1 MNYLC
6 THIAYFSCL
15 KYTPCDSTC
24 FIAVLNAI
32 PYIKEQKMS
41 ISVFI
46 FAQIIV
52 FALPSRIILLQI
64 PQGKVIPNYD

>member
-1 MNYLC
+1 
-6 THIAYFSCL
+6 
-15 KYTPCDSTC
+15 
-24 FIAVLNAI
+24 
-32 PYIKEQKMS
+32 MS

-64 PQGKVIPNYD
+64 PQGKVIPNYDKNLEAFFLPIQRLINHPQYQLFEILQLFISYDI